1 MKKLGIFILTALVF
15 SILPQAI
22 FAQIGPAVPFD
33 LNSMLSFVLGANIAQ
48 THPEWLVLPNVI
60 YYLVFPF
67 VAIVAVIYGILSE
80 IRIFR
85 SANVKGVLAFV
96 MAGMSL
102 PTGAMI
108 TTVYYLYT
116 FGAWVA
122 VVTFGILFIFG
133 TLLWG
138 VGRGSQLKR
147 ELYDLQSDMGRLKE
161 RSAQLDM
168 EYSKGNINEGN
179 YIDQKNKLAAEYRML
194 LHKQGVMG
202 EMGAPPD
209 KK

>member
-1 MKKLGIFILTALVF
+1 MKKLGILILTALVF
-15 SILPQAI
+15 SFLPQAI
-22 FAQIGPAVPFD
+22 FAQIGPNVPFD
-33 LNSMLSFVLGANIAQ
+33 LKSMLSFVLGNSNI
-48 THPEWLVLPNVI
+48 PSDWLLLPNVV
-60 YYLVFPF
+60 YFVVFPF
-67 VAIVAVIYGILSE
+67 IAIVAVIYGILSE

-122 VVTFGILFIFG
+122 VVTFGVLFVFG

-138 VGRGSQLKR
+138 YGRGSQLKN
-147 ELYDLQSDMGRLKE
+147 ELYDLQTEMGRLKE
-161 RSAQLDM
+161 ESMHIDR
-168 EYSKGNINEGN
+168 EYAEGR
-179 YIDQKNKLAAEYRML
+179 IKTEAEYIQRKNTTIAKYKDRQNRL
-194 LHKQGVMG
+194 QNIQAHGTS
-202 EMGAPPD
+202 P
-209 KK
+209 